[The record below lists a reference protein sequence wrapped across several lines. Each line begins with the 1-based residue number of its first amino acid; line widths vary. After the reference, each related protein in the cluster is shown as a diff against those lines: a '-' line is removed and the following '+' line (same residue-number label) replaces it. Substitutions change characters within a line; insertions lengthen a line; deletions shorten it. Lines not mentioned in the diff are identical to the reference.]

1 MKICISL
8 LEKKSLED
16 EEIDDEF
23 QDDAQ
28 KGVLENQLRNHFLV
42 YTLNPLKICIIV
54 IDLLTKVRNKY
65 PFLDHGHHL
74 ITERY
79 KTIFSHF
86 VSANG
91 KNFIRIKQSLE
102 GNLKFTKID
111 KAQLCF

>member
-1 MKICISL
+1 M
-8 LEKKSLED
+8 EN

-42 YTLNPLKICIIV
+42 YTLNPLKICVIM

-65 PFLDHGHHL
+65 PFLDHGYHL

-79 KTIFSHF
+79 KTIFLYF
-86 VSANG
+86 ISANG
-91 KNFIRIKQSLE
+91 KNFIKIKQSLE
-102 GNLKFTKID
+102 GNLKFTRPNYIFD
-111 KAQLCF
+111 ISTVV